1 MKTIKTILTITVMCL
16 FLACSSDDDGPTP
29 GPEPTVQELVA
40 ETGKWYLDYLENE
53 IMDDCYK
60 TTYYEFDGDM
70 VTEQWF
76 YTDDA
81 SGDCLA
87 GFSETNNI
95 EWLSDTK
102 FRVLDDDYPY
112 EITIKSI
119 NETEMTADYYSII
132 NDETKEMVL
141 DKNPGEE

>member
-1 MKTIKTILTITVMCL
+1 METLKTFFALILLPTLVLT
-16 FLACSSDDDGPTP
+16 ACNNDDDTPT
-29 GPEPTVQELVA
+29 PEPTVQELVT

-60 TTYYEFDGDM
+60 TTYYEFDGNT
-70 VTEQWF
+70 VTEVWY
-76 YTDDA
+76 YTDDS

-87 GFSETNNI
+87 GFTETNNI

-102 FRVLDDDYPY
+102 FKVLDDNYPY

-119 NETEMTADYYSII
+119 TETEMMVDYYSIV
-132 NDETKEMVL
+132 NEETKEMVL
-141 DKNPGEE
+141 DKNPGEG